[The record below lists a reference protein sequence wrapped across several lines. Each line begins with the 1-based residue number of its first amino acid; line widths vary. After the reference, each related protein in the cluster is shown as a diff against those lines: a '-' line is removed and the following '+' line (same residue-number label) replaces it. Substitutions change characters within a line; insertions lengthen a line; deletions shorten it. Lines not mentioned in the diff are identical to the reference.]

1 MCLRHV
7 RLEVPA
13 GASFFLAALP
23 ARSRPYGKG
32 VSLARSEA
40 GPTRLGAEPP
50 GASPAPGGFYLAVRF
65 AVTTHTAGSPSPG
78 SLALMRSSACVS
90 ALGLPLSH
98 LKRVER
104 VLGGSEIVTS
114 E

>member
-50 GASPAPGGFYLAVRF
+50 GAFRAGRFLFVGPLGRDDPHRWVACSSPVTIQPPGAVFQRRP
-65 AVTTHTAGSPSPG
+65 AIQASRPPTPV
-78 SLALMRSSACVS
+78 
-90 ALGLPLSH
+90 
-98 LKRVER
+98 
-104 VLGGSEIVTS
+104 
-114 E
+114 